1 MKRKAPPG
9 GYHPYTPP
17 ARTAEDD
24 RCLLNWM
31 STRVTPDGLDCAPDS
46 EYERALVENRL
57 AYAKALGLQVRPGV
71 YLALGVC
78 SCRRRRSRSSSS
90 QTFWRCVTGS
100 VPAERTDEHTG
111 GGWFDLHIRPP
122 VLCVLTASG

>member
-24 RCLLNWM
+24 RCLLNWL

-46 EYERALVENRL
+46 EYERALVEPRL
-57 AYAKALGLQVRPGV
+57 AYAKALGLQVRPGA
-71 YLALGVC
+71 YLPA
-78 SCRRRRSRSSSS
+78 
-90 QTFWRCVTGS
+90 GS
-100 VPAERTDEHTG
+100 LMHT
-111 GGWFDLHIRPP
+111 PP
-122 VLCVLTASG
+122 QLAFGDFLARHNRKRAS